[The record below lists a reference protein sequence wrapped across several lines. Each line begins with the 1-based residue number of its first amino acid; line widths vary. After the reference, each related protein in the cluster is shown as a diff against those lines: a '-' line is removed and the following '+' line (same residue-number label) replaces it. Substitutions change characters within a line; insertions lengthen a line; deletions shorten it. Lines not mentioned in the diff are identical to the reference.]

1 MEHEREKQAD
11 APASGAVPGMPG
23 PVAEANDAGVDA
35 SPGSEALAV
44 SGSSES
50 QAIAQPLPAADP
62 TSVLSAYGAAS
73 ADVASPGSLSPQVAP
88 PPVPARGPRRRQVK
102 LPVFLFVAT
111 CLSTFFVGMTG
122 WDFLALITDPLETLR
137 QNWWQGLAYMLSVMG
152 ILLAHEMGH
161 FVQAVRYGVPASLP
175 FFIPL
180 PITPLGTMGAV
191 IALGGSQANRK
202 QLFDIGLTGPLAGLA
217 VALPLIYVGLIN
229 ATPLPASSDAS
240 LGGNHFGDPLIFK
253 LLIAWLRPDVP
264 DDSRLIVLSNPLV
277 FAGWVGML
285 VTGLNML
292 PMGQLDGGHVAYA
305 LMGRRAYWL
314 ARAMVLVSIVFIVAT
329 GEYTWSVML
338 GLIVFLGIHHP
349 PTANDYVELGRARTV
364 LGWLSLAIPLF
375 CFPPFPIVPS

>member
-1 MEHEREKQAD
+1 MEHKREKQAE
-11 APASGAVPGMPG
+11 APASGPEQTVYGANAASNDVPH
-23 PVAEANDAGVDA
+23 AA
-35 SPGSEALAV
+35 SAGSEA
-44 SGSSES
+44 
-50 QAIAQPLPAADP
+50 
-62 TSVLSAYGAAS
+62 GAAS
-73 ADVASPGSLSPQVAP
+73 PLSDPPANTPSIDACPPSSVVAEYLKASPSPPSAISSP
-88 PPVPARGPRRRQVK
+88 PEIATTPIQPRAPRRRRVK
-102 LPVFLFVAT
+102 APAFLFVAT
-111 CLSTFFVGMTG
+111 CLSTFYVGMTG
-122 WDFLALITDPLETLR
+122 WDFLAFITDPRGMLC
-137 QNWWQGLAYMLSVMG
+137 QNWRQGMAYMLSVMG

-161 FVQAVRYGVPASLP
+161 FLQAVRYGVPASLP

-202 QLFDIGLTGPLAGLA
+202 QLFDIGLTGPLAGLV
-217 VALPLIYVGLIN
+217 VALPLIYFGLLN

-240 LGGNHFGDPLIFK
+240 LGGMHFGDPLLFK

-314 ARAMVLVSIVFIVAT
+314 ARGMVLVSVAFIIIT
-329 GEYTWSVML
+329 GQYTWSVML
-338 GLIVFLGIHHP
+338 GLIIFLGIHHP
-349 PTANDYVELGRARTV
+349 PTANDRVELGRFRTV
-364 LGWLSLAIPLF
+364 LGWMSLAIPLF
-375 CFPPFPIVPS
+375 CFPPFPIVQS